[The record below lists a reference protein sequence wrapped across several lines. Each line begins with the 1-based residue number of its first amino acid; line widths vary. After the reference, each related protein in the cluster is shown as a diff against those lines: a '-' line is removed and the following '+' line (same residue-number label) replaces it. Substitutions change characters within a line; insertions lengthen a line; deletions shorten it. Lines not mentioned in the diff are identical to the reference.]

1 MCILEEKYLPFQL
14 FAFWQTKQNTG
25 GFNCRSVIQSKYGHL
40 ARVADNMVCWVLIL
54 QQVQVFEFPAQQQL
68 CISYLYQNYKKV
80 ELQLGLGLAIN
91 QLKQL
96 ELLKSEQKVKMDSRL
111 PDQQPQGTL
120 SFARWQCLFVTI
132 RPSQIVF
139 FCIFRLST
147 LSMKRIEAVLYWYV
161 FTVDNAAGMCTPS
174 ALSTV
179 CIDDHL
185 YLEQQPLGRVGL
197 RYNDTANLGVNLS
210 SPYKH

>member
-132 RPSQIVF
+132 RPPQIVF
-139 FCIFRLST
+139 LVFSDCQLYQCCVLRLFCTDTYLQWIL
-147 LSMKRIEAVLYWYV
+147 LMVCVHHQHYPLCVSMQWSFVFGTAAIRKGGSPIEWY
-161 FTVDNAAGMCTPS
+161 S
-174 ALSTV
+174 
-179 CIDDHL
+179 
-185 YLEQQPLGRVGL
+185 
-197 RYNDTANLGVNLS
+197 
-210 SPYKH
+210 